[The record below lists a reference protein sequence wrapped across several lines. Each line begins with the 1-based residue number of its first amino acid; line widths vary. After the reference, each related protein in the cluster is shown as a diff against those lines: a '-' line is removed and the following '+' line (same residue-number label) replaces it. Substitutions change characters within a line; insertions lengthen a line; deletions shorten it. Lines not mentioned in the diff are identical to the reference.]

1 MKIEVFNEETAPKPV
16 LRLRLR
22 KDGDN
27 VDLIA
32 VDGEGNEIQTL
43 LTVLRGGAISCWRL
57 SCEFIKKYGISVD
70 DDDRM
75 QVCH

>member
-32 VDGEGNEIQTL
+32 VDREGNEIQTL
-43 LTVLRGGAISCWRL
+43 LTVLSVGAISRWNL
-57 SCEFIKKYGISVD
+57 NYEFTKKYEIPVD

>member
-43 LTVLRGGAISCWRL
+43 LTVLSGGAISCWRL
-57 SCEFIKKYGISVD
+57 SCAFIKKYGISVD

>member
-22 KDGDN
+22 KVGDN

-32 VDGEGNEIQTL
+32 VDREGNEKQTL
-43 LTVLRGGAISCWRL
+43 LTVLSVGVISRWNL
-57 SCEFIKKYGISVD
+57 NHEFTKKYEISVD